1 MLEKVVLTAEE
12 ANSVF
17 EEVHCSHFGG
27 HFGVEKNHSA
37 IVSWYYWSAM
47 EEAFFPSQVRAPL
60 KLVRMG
66 MWVSS
71 QVATGGN
78 QYILTDQG

>member
-1 MLEKVVLTAEE
+1 MLGKVVLTAEE

-27 HFGVEKNHSA
+27 HFGSEKTHSA
-37 IVSWYYWSAM
+37 IISWYYWPAM
-47 EEAFFPSQVRAPL
+47 EEAFFSQSGKGTSQTCQDGTVG
-60 KLVRMG
+60 KL
-66 MWVSS
+66 
-71 QVATGGN
+71 TGGN